1 MVMFNQEEPSM
12 NEFIEVKGQ
21 EQLMK
26 DLDDKFKGL
35 SEQNAAPI
43 IFAHNIDNGHPCA
56 ILFVLFHSLH
66 TPTYK
71 IPFLLLVYSTCFHQG
86 PICFLESRSKSQG
99 QFSNLITVKSGYV

>member
-1 MVMFNQEEPSM
+1 MYTNQHRYVMVMFNQEEPSM

-43 IFAHNIDNGHPCA
+43 IFANRQANLMIHPA
-56 ILFVLFHSLH
+56 IFASL
-66 TPTYK
+66 
-71 IPFLLLVYSTCFHQG
+71 
-86 PICFLESRSKSQG
+86 
-99 QFSNLITVKSGYV
+99 LILNQIN